1 MNNFNST
8 LKKTSFSIA
17 LLVLLCSCG
26 TDRRLYS
33 YFRDVPD
40 STANITIA
48 DTGYKPLLI
57 KPDDLV
63 QINISSPNAEAN
75 AYFMTPGATINNPV
89 GGSSVTPNIYLI
101 DKDGGIDMPLIGRVK
116 IDGLSTM
123 QAREQI
129 RLKLLAYLKEPIVTV
144 RFQNFKVTVLGEV
157 AKPGT
162 YIISNERI
170 SILDA
175 LGMAGDLTIFGK
187 RENVM
192 LIREKNGQKIISRLN
207 LNNSQL
213 FLSPDYYLQ
222 QNDLVYIE
230 PNKTKIVN
238 SDRTTVRNITIITS
252 LISLTTV
259 LLSRLIK

>member
-1 MNNFNST
+1 M
-8 LKKTSFSIA
+8 
-17 LLVLLCSCG
+17 
-26 TDRRLYS
+26 
-33 YFRDVPD
+33 
-40 STANITIA
+40 
-48 DTGYKPLLI
+48 
-57 KPDDLV
+57 
-63 QINISSPNAEAN
+63 
-75 AYFMTPGATINNPV
+75 
-89 GGSSVTPNIYLI
+89 
-101 DKDGGIDMPLIGRVK
+101 
-116 IDGLSTM
+116 
-123 QAREQI
+123 
-129 RLKLLAYLKEPIVTV
+129 LAYLKEPIVTV

-162 YIISNERI
+162 YIISNDRI

-207 LNNSQL
+207 LKNSQL